1 MSMHNDNI
9 YYEYIRSHIHIFHGR
24 CTLRLTVTSWQAIA
38 AFAVSVH
45 CMSMVSR
52 HVRLNPSMIYSS
64 SSMKYNIPQASSC
77 FGCFGF
83 APDGSFS
90 YNNASFDSWN

>member
-1 MSMHNDNI
+1 MSISMHNDNMNI
-9 YYEYIRSHIHIFHGR
+9 YYEYTRSHIHIFHGR

-52 HVRLNPSMIYSS
+52 HVRLNPSIEYDT
-64 SSMKYNIPQASSC
+64 PEQ
-77 FGCFGF
+77 
-83 APDGSFS
+83 
-90 YNNASFDSWN
+90 